1 MAAKPDF
8 SHLPGSALDALDDG
22 PIESFDSDPSDAV
35 FQVGLW
41 DPAGI
46 AALTTGNF
54 ER

>member
-1 MAAKPDF
+1 MATKPDF
-8 SHLPGSALDALDDG
+8 SHLPSVSLEALHG
-22 PIESFDSDPSDAV
+22 PPVESFDGDPSDAV

-46 AALTTGNF
+46 AALTTGEF